1 MSEETTLARTPPAAT
16 PAIEAVPSPAPR
28 RGSHRRADEVLEAA
42 ATVFAERGFH
52 GASTQDI
59 ADRLGMRQASLY
71 YYFSSKE
78 AALEEVCVRG
88 IERIIAD
95 TGAIAVGPGSAI
107 LRLEAIIRRHVEPMA
122 RNCAALR
129 AYLHE
134 RRFLPKDAR
143 RRVGRLARRYERIVE
158 AVLEEG
164 IASGELRAD
173 LDVRVATDAILGV
186 CNAAAHW
193 PEREPSEAMRHV
205 ADQLVQLVRF
215 GVARPVS
222 PG

>member
-1 MSEETTLARTPPAAT
+1 MTEETIIPRARAAT
-16 PAIEAVPSPAPR
+16 ADDPLPR
-28 RGSHRRADEVLEAA
+28 RGSRRRADEVLEAA
-42 ATVFAERGFH
+42 AAVFAERGFH

-59 ADRLGMRQASLY
+59 ADRLGLRQASLY

-88 IERIIAD
+88 IEEIIAD
-95 TGAIAVGPGSAI
+95 TGAIAAGSGNASQ
-107 LRLEAIIRRHVEPMA
+107 RLEAIMRRHVEPMS

-158 AVLEEG
+158 TVLEEG
-164 IASGELRAD
+164 IATGELRPD
-173 LDVRVATDAILGV
+173 LDVHITANAILGV

-193 PEREPSEAMRHV
+193 PGREPNGAMREI
-205 ADQLVQLVRF
+205 ADELVRLIRF
-215 GVARPVS
+215 GVAEPVLS
-222 PG
+222 G